1 LKTTMKFF
9 LLAVILGTFLAGS
22 SMAKQRKL
30 PAGAYIK
37 TAKIHILSG
46 DPERYEQ
53 AILMLDSLFLNYGHH
68 SEGLFWMSQIYVD
81 YIDKTSDLIGK
92 KAFVEKMVAY
102 NDSLK
107 MCCDKDNK
115 EVDKK
120 FKKDCK
126 KFIDKTD
133 STSVMYWRQFYN
145 DGIEQLNEVKLIVSD
160 MNNETDSATLAF
172 YEEKLKTFADS
183 CRNSVKLASII
194 DPANY
199 HPHVVLATL
208 NEQLK
213 DYVASN
219 KSLVKA
225 LEFAEDPEERKP
237 LLMQMAYNYI
247 NMNQFCDAI
256 PFFREYLELAPEDVP
271 NARNLTICYNNCEMF
286 DSAYVLNMRLLA
298 KSPEDTDVLTSIARY
313 WNQQGRYASD
323 SANHYRGL
331 KNDAAAKTWQGDSE
345 KYFDSASVY
354 FKKVFELKPDDIF
367 AIEEYAIVTAI
378 LGRYEV
384 AIVPFKRLT
393 ELKPMESNYWTF
405 LGDCYLN
412 LRKFTEA
419 ASSYEKVVE
428 LEPENAD
435 ILDRLEDLYKE
446 LQKPKKLKIVQD
458 RLKELRG

>member
-1 LKTTMKFF
+1 MKTTMKFF

-30 PAGAYIK
+30 PVGAYIK

-53 AILMLDSLFLNYGHH
+53 AIVMLDSLFLNYGHH
-68 SEGLFWMSQIYVD
+68 AEGLFWMSQIYVD

-92 KAFVEKMVAY
+92 KAHVEKMVAY

-115 EVDKK
+115 EINKK
-120 FKKDCK
+120 YKKDCD

-183 CRNSVKLASII
+183 CRNSVGLAIII
-194 DPANY
+194 DPDNFQ
-199 HPHVVLATL
+199 PHVVLATL

-213 DYVASN
+213 DYEASN
-219 KSLVKA
+219 KALVKA
-225 LEFAEDPEERKP
+225 LEHAEDPEERKP
-237 LLMQMAYNYI
+237 LLMQAAYNYI

-286 DSAYVLNMRLLA
+286 DSAFVLNMRLLA
-298 KSPEDTDVLTSIARY
+298 KSPEDTDVLTSIGRY
-313 WNQQGRYASD
+313 WNQQGRFASD
-323 SANHYRGL
+323 SANHYRSL
-331 KNDAAAKTWQGDSE
+331 KDAATTGTWQDESD
-345 KYFDSASVY
+345 KFFDSARVY
-354 FKKVFELKPDDIF
+354 FKKVFELKPDDVF
-367 AIEEYAIVTAI
+367 AAEEYAIVTAI
-378 LGRYEV
+378 LGKYEE
-384 AIVPFKRLT
+384 ATVPFIRLT
-393 ELKPMESNYWTF
+393 ELEPMESDYWTY
-405 LGDCYLN
+405 LGDCYIQLQ
-412 LRKFTEA
+412 KFPEA
-419 ASSYEKVVE
+419 TSSYEKVVE
-428 LEPENAD
+428 IEPNNID
-435 ILDRLEDLYKE
+435 ILETLVNLYKE
-446 LQKPKKLKIVQD
+446 LKKPAKLKVVQD
-458 RLKELRG
+458 KLKELKG